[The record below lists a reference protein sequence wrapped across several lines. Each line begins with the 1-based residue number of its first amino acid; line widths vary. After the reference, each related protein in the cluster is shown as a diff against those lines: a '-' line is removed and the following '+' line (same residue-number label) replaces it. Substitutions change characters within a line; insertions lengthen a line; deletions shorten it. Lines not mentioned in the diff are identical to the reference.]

1 MYGGKN
7 MEKRKYEVP
16 EIEVLESY
24 VNEVLADL
32 DSKDTDVE
40 DEW

>member
-7 MEKRKYEVP
+7 MEKRNYEVP
-16 EIEVLESY
+16 EIEILEAYS
-24 VNEVLADL
+24 NEVLADL
-32 DSKDTDVE
+32 DSKDNDVE

>member
-16 EIEVLESY
+16 EVEVLESY

>member
-16 EIEVLESY
+16 EVEVLESY
-24 VNEVLADL
+24 ANQVLAEF
-32 DSKDTDVE
+32 DSKDNDVE